1 MAFNKRF
8 FDPTGSGSK
17 GTKIMGIYQSDT
29 DNRATV
35 NGANYFNSVAS
46 EMSRVACLLVVATDA
61 VYFAKVSVSG
71 GVVTLAAMDLHT
83 PAG

>member
-29 DNRATV
+29 DNKATIK
-35 NGANYFNSVAS
+35 GANYFNSVAS
-46 EMSRVACLLVVATDA
+46 EMSRVALLLVVATDA
-61 VYFAKVSVSG
+61 VFLAKVSVSA
-71 GVVTLAAMDLHT
+71 GVVTIAAPDT
-83 PAG
+83 YA

>member
-35 NGANYFNSVAS
+35 KGAGYFNSVAN
-46 EMSRVACLLVVATDA
+46 EMSRVAILMVVASDA
-61 VYFAKVSVSG
+61 VFFAKVSVSA
-71 GVVTLAAMDLHT
+71 GVVTLAAVDEFT
-83 PAG
+83 PA